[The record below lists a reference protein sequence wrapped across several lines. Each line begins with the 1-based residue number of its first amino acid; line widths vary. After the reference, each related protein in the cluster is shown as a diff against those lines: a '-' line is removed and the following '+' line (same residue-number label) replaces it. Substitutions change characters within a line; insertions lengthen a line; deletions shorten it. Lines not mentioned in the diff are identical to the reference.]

1 MHYFT
6 LSLDMKEAVIYGTSS
21 IKNFTEVQ
29 SNLVDLVAKTGHKSR
44 LSPYFLLVLS
54 SITTTY
60 S

>member
-1 MHYFT
+1 
-6 LSLDMKEAVIYGTSS
+6 MKEAVIYGTSS